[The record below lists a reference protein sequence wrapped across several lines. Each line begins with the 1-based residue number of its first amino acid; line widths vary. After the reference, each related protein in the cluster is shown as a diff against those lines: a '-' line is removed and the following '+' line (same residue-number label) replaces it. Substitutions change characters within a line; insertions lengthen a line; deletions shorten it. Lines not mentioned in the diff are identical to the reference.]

1 MDDYTLGPQNDRG
14 EFAVIN
20 PNVPPTHPDRIVGY
34 ARLHLLDAHHRDRPD
49 PLPRPRRRLLPR
61 RLPDPPPQRS
71 RHARLAAPL
80 PP

>member
-34 ARLHLLDAHHRDRPD
+34 ARLHLLDTAITGINVGEEYELGGVHVTWTRDD
-49 PLPRPRRRLLPR
+49 T
-61 RLPDPPPQRS
+61 S
-71 RHARLAAPL
+71 RYDG
-80 PP
+80 